1 MCPEGSNAI
10 AVTKPGS
17 ARRRVSDL
25 AELVYNQANFA
36 GMARADVHG
45 IASSMFRR
53 A

>member
-25 AELVYNQANFA
+25 AELVYNTRILPEWRA
-36 GMARADVHG
+36 G
-45 IASSMFRR
+45 
-53 A
+53 